1 MLVEIQS
8 YQEGVCFGALRL
20 RKRKRMVGLLKVCL
34 SPGRSQE
41 EMGYLLKSPERW
53 FSDSVILLFHKMSYI
68 GRVEFHS
75 DRAMNSIWVWQS
87 QYM

>member
-1 MLVEIQS
+1 
-8 YQEGVCFGALRL
+8 
-20 RKRKRMVGLLKVCL
+20 MVGLLKVCL

-53 FSDSVILLFHKMSYI
+53 LSDSVILLFHKMSYI